1 MHQRL
6 LVERLHAGG
15 ANIEIGKLLE
25 VHFLLRQQG
34 CQAEIAIL
42 VATPSPVEVKIALTG
57 IAIEQEDMASAS
69 AGIGHRALRR
79 QLPIELLAPVAQRI
93 LPGLCLRS
101 IPAVIRYPVHIP
113 QNIRLLLPTATR
125 AVVDVHRRPGVFHQ
139 LRHLI
144 GLRLGVVVCAV
155 VAFQKR
161 PIHRVR
167 KLHRHLPIDIF
178 GTIIYPREPSLLRHL
193 PVLILII
200 IHQLRQH
207 HSRATGQALLLVHRW
222 RLAVIGIRLIPLRGD
237 QRIDRLP
244 PWVVR
249 EIFGVAAQILLLCPG
264 DLHRILPQEAAHTF
278 RQVIRPQ
285 RARRAIAQDSL
296 RPLVARRDHVAT
308 RRTAKSIQQG
318 ITLSS
323 RSQRTRRIRVE
334 LRRIGHREKQLQVT
348 SGAKSALFRQ
358 KSLRLSL
365 RLGGRKL
372 LRQGLPHRQQTEGG
386 A

>member
-1 MHQRL
+1 
-6 LVERLHAGG
+6 
-15 ANIEIGKLLE
+15 
-25 VHFLLRQQG
+25 
-34 CQAEIAIL
+34 
-42 VATPSPVEVKIALTG
+42 
-57 IAIEQEDMASAS
+57 MASAS

-207 HSRATGQALLLVHRW
+207 HSRATGQALLLAHRW

-323 RSQRTRRIRVE
+323 RSQRTRRIRVK

-372 LRQGLPHRQQTEGG
+372 LRQGLPHRQQAEGG

>member
-15 ANIEIGKLLE
+15 ADIEISKL
-25 VHFLLRQQG
+25 VIMHILLRQQG

-101 IPAVIRYPVHIP
+101 IPAVIRYPMHIP

-144 GLRLGVVVCAV
+144 GLRLGVVVCTV

-161 PIHRVR
+161 PIHRVG
-167 KLHRHLPIDIF
+167 KLHRHIPVDIG
-178 GTIIYPREPSLLRHL
+178 GTII
-193 PVLILII
+193 
-200 IHQLRQH
+200 
-207 HSRATGQALLLVHRW
+207 
-222 RLAVIGIRLIPLRGD
+222 
-237 QRIDRLP
+237 
-244 PWVVR
+244 
-249 EIFGVAAQILLLCPG
+249 C
-264 DLHRILPQEAAHTF
+264 
-278 RQVIRPQ
+278 
-285 RARRAIAQDSL
+285 
-296 RPLVARRDHVAT
+296 
-308 RRTAKSIQQG
+308 
-318 ITLSS
+318 
-323 RSQRTRRIRVE
+323 
-334 LRRIGHREKQLQVT
+334 
-348 SGAKSALFRQ
+348 
-358 KSLRLSL
+358 
-365 RLGGRKL
+365 
-372 LRQGLPHRQQTEGG
+372 
-386 A
+386 